1 MNQGAFIN
9 FANFDAINY
18 KIILNIKMK
27 TNRILKAALALSLV
41 AVMGL
46 SFWGFKTDQKN
57 FEISKN
63 LDIFYTL
70 FRELNLF
77 YVEDVK
83 PDKLIKKGIDDM
95 LESLDPYTTYIPEE
109 DMDDFKFMTTG
120 EYGGIGALISK
131 RGDKIVVAEP
141 YEGFPAQKAGLKAG
155 DIFVELDG
163 KTINKSTV
171 EEVSAMLKGPA
182 KKVLKLKMLRPETKK
197 PFEVD
202 LLREE
207 IKIDPVT
214 YAGMVGDKIGYIRLS
229 SFTDGCADR
238 IKESFLDLRDKK
250 GATSL
255 VIDLRSNPG
264 GLLGEA
270 VKMVNLFVKHGE
282 EVVNTRG
289 KVAQWDKTYR
299 ATEQPV
305 DTLIPIA
312 VLVNRGS
319 ASASEIV
326 SGALQDLDRA
336 VIIGKRTFGKG
347 LVQTTRDLSY
357 NTKLKVTTAKYYIPS
372 GRCIQALDYSHRNK
386 DGSVGTIPDSLI
398 HEFATK
404 NGRKV
409 FDGGGII
416 PDVKL
421 EQDTLCDLAYKLIQD
436 NLIFDFATR
445 FAAAHNTIA
454 PPDQF
459 EISDEIFNEFHQY
472 LLERKFT
479 YESRSGQILKGL
491 IETAKRERAYD
502 ETKAEFDA
510 LGKKLVINVDA
521 DLKKFRKEVCS
532 VLADEIV
539 TRYYYQKGAVI
550 ASFKEDADLTRA
562 KSVLS
567 NRSEYLT
574 ILQPVTGKKQAAK

>member
-1 MNQGAFIN
+1 
-9 FANFDAINY
+9 
-18 KIILNIKMK
+18 MK
-27 TNRILKAALALSLV
+27 TNRILKAALAFSLV
-41 AVMGL
+41 VIMGL
-46 SFWGFKTDQKN
+46 SFWSFKTDQKN

-77 YVEDVK
+77 YVEDIK
-83 PDKLIKKGIDDM
+83 PEKLIKTSIDDM

-155 DIFVELDG
+155 DIFLELDG
-163 KTINKSTV
+163 KPVNKSTV
-171 EEVSAMLKGPA
+171 EDVSAGLKGPA
-182 KKVLKLKMLRPETKK
+182 KKALKLKMLRPDSKK
-197 PFEVD
+197 PFEVE
-202 LLREE
+202 LIREE

-214 YAGMVGDKIGYIRLS
+214 YAGMIDSKTGYIRLS

-238 IKESFLDLRDKK
+238 IKDSFLELRDKK
-250 GATSL
+250 GATTM

-270 VKMVNLFVKHGE
+270 VKMVNLFIKHGE
-282 EVVNTRG
+282 EVVSTRG

-305 DTLIPIA
+305 DTVMPLV

-326 SGALQDLDRA
+326 AGALQDLDRA

-404 NGRKV
+404 RGRKV
-409 FDGGGII
+409 FDGGGIV
-416 PDVKL
+416 PDVKM
-421 EQDTLCDLAYKLIQD
+421 EQDTLCDLAYKLIQE
-436 NLIFDFATR
+436 NIVFDFATR
-445 FAAAHNTIA
+445 FAATHTTIPA
-454 PPDQF
+454 PDQF
-459 EISDEIFNEFHQY
+459 QVDDHIYDDFKQY
-472 LLERKFT
+472 LHTRNFT
-479 YESRSGQILKGL
+479 YASRSEQVLKGL
-491 IETAKRERAYD
+491 METAKRERAYD
-502 ETKAEFDA
+502 ESKSEFEA
-510 LGKKLVINVDA
+510 LEKKLSRNVDA
-521 DLKKFRKEVCS
+521 DLLKFRKEVGS

-550 ASFKEDADLTRA
+550 ASFRDDTDLEKA
-562 KSVLS
+562 KSILS
-567 NRSEYLT
+567 NQTEYQS
-574 ILQPVTGKKQAAK
+574 ILKPAPIASVRK

>member
-1 MNQGAFIN
+1 
-9 FANFDAINY
+9 
-18 KIILNIKMK
+18 MK
-27 TNRILKAALALSLV
+27 TNRILKAALALSIV
-41 AVMGL
+41 AIMGL

-77 YVEDVK
+77 YVEDIK
-83 PDKLIKKGIDDM
+83 PEKLIKTGIDDM

-155 DIFVELDG
+155 DIFLELDG
-163 KTINKSTV
+163 KPVSKYTV
-171 EEVSAMLKGPA
+171 EDVSAGLKGPA
-182 KKVLKLKMLRPETKK
+182 KKALKLKMLRPETKK
-197 PFEVD
+197 TFEVE
-202 LLREE
+202 LIREE

-214 YAGMVGDKIGYIRLS
+214 YAGMLDAKTGYMRLS

-238 IKESFLDLRDKK
+238 IKESFLELRDKK
-250 GATSL
+250 GATTM

-282 EVVNTRG
+282 EVVSTRG
-289 KVAQWDKTYR
+289 KVAQWDKMYR
-299 ATEQPV
+299 ATEQPI
-305 DTLIPIA
+305 DTIMPIV

-326 SGALQDLDRA
+326 AGALQDLDRA
-336 VIIGKRTFGKG
+336 VIMGKRTFGKG

-404 NGRKV
+404 DGRKV
-409 FDGGGII
+409 FDGGGIV

-421 EQDTLCDLAYKLIQD
+421 DQDTLCDLAYKLIQE
-436 NLIFDFATR
+436 NIIFDYATH
-445 FAAAHNTIA
+445 FVASHPTIA
-454 PPDQF
+454 SPDQF
-459 EISDEIFNEFHQY
+459 EIDDQIFDDFHQF
-472 LLERKFT
+472 LSSKKFT
-479 YESRSGQILKGL
+479 YQSRSEQVLKGL
-491 IETAKRERAYD
+491 IETARMERAYD

-510 LGKKLVINVDA
+510 LEKKLTINVEA
-521 DLKKFRKEVCS
+521 DLKKFRKEVSS

-550 ASFKEDADLTRA
+550 ASFRDDTDITKA
-562 KSVLS
+562 KSVLA
-567 NRSEYLT
+567 NNAEYRT
-574 ILQPVTGKKQAAK
+574 ILKPVSETASKKNSH

>member
-1 MNQGAFIN
+1 
-9 FANFDAINY
+9 
-18 KIILNIKMK
+18 MK
-27 TNRILKAALALSLV
+27 TNRILKAALALSIV
-41 AVMGL
+41 AIMGL

-77 YVEDVK
+77 YVDDIK
-83 PDKLIKKGIDDM
+83 PDKLIKTGIDDM
-95 LESLDPYTTYIPEE
+95 LESLDPYTNYIPEE

-131 RGDKIVVAEP
+131 RGSSIIVAEP

-155 DIFVELDG
+155 DVFLEVDG
-163 KTINKSTV
+163 KEVSKSTV
-171 EEVSAMLKGPA
+171 EEVSARLKGPA
-182 KKVLKLKMLRPETKK
+182 KKVLKLKMLRPDAKK
-197 PFEVD
+197 PFELD
-202 LLREE
+202 LIREE

-214 YAGMVGDKIGYIRLS
+214 YAGMLDAKTGYIRLS
-229 SFTDGCADR
+229 SFTDGCSDR
-238 IKESFLDLRDKK
+238 IKDSFLELRDKK
-250 GATSL
+250 GATTMI
-255 VIDLRSNPG
+255 IDLRANPG

-270 VKMVNLFVKHGE
+270 VRMVNLFVKRGE
-282 EVVNTRG
+282 EVVSTRG

-299 ATEQPV
+299 ATEQPI
-305 DTLIPIA
+305 DTMMPLI

-386 DGSVGTIPDSLI
+386 DGSVGNIPDSLI

-404 NGRKV
+404 KGRKV
-409 FDGGGII
+409 FDGGGIE
-416 PDVKL
+416 PDIKMD
-421 EQDTLCDLAYKLIQD
+421 QDTLCDLAFKLIQE
-436 NLIFDFATR
+436 NIIFDFATR
-445 FAAAHNTIA
+445 FAATHPSIPA
-454 PPDQF
+454 PDQF
-459 EISDEIFNEFHQY
+459 VIDDQIFNDFHQF
-472 LLERKFT
+472 LLSKPFT
-479 YESRSGQILKGL
+479 YESRSAQALKGL
-491 IETAKRERAYD
+491 IETAKKERAYE
-502 ETKAEFDA
+502 ETKAEFES
-510 LGKKLVINVDA
+510 LGKKLTKNVDS
-521 DLKKFRKEVCS
+521 DLNKFRKEVSS

-539 TRYYYQKGAVI
+539 TRYFYQKGAVI
-550 ASFKEDADLTRA
+550 ASIKDDTDIAKA

-567 NRSEYLT
+567 NHQEYLAL
-574 ILQPVTGKKQAAK
+574 LQPEPVQKRK

>member
-1 MNQGAFIN
+1 
-9 FANFDAINY
+9 
-18 KIILNIKMK
+18 MK
-27 TNRILKAALALSLV
+27 TNRILKAGLALSLV

-46 SFWGFKTDQKN
+46 SFWSFKTDQKN

-83 PDKLIKKGIDDM
+83 PEKLIKKGIDDM

-131 RGDKIVVAEP
+131 RGDKILLAEP

-163 KTINKSTV
+163 KAINKSTV

-182 KKVLKLKMLRPETKK
+182 KKVLKLKMLRPESKK
-197 PFEVD
+197 TFEVD
-202 LLREE
+202 VVREE

-214 YAGMVGDKIGYIRLS
+214 YAGMIDEKTGYVRLS

-238 IKESFLDLRDKK
+238 IKDEFLNLRDKK
-250 GATSL
+250 GAKAL

-282 EVVNTRG
+282 EVVNTKG

-299 ATEQPV
+299 ATEQPI
-305 DTLIPIA
+305 DTVIPIV

-421 EQDTLCDLAYKLIQD
+421 DQDTLCDLAFKLIQD
-436 NLIFDFATR
+436 NIIFDFATR
-445 FAAAHNTIA
+445 FASAHTAIA

-459 EISDEIFNEFHQY
+459 EISEEVYNQFHQY
-472 LLERKFT
+472 LLERKFS

-510 LGKKLVINVDA
+510 LSKKLVINVDA

-550 ASFKEDADLTRA
+550 ASFRDDADVAKAKLVLT
-562 KSVLS
+562 
-567 NRSEYLT
+567 NHSEYLS
-574 ILQPVTGKKQAAK
+574 ILQPVAGKKPIVRYSPLE

>member
-1 MNQGAFIN
+1 
-9 FANFDAINY
+9 
-18 KIILNIKMK
+18 MK

-77 YVEDVK
+77 YVEDIK
-83 PDKLIKKGIDDM
+83 PEKLIKKGIDDM

-131 RGDKIVVAEP
+131 RGDKILLAEP

-163 KTINKSTV
+163 KAINKSTV

-202 LLREE
+202 VVREE

-214 YAGMVGDKIGYIRLS
+214 YAGMINDKIGYVRLS

-238 IKESFLDLRDKK
+238 IKDEFLNLRDKK
-250 GATSL
+250 GAKAL

-282 EVVNTRG
+282 EVVNTKG

-299 ATEQPV
+299 ATEQPI
-305 DTLIPIA
+305 DTIIPIV

-386 DGSVGTIPDSLI
+386 DGSVGSIPDSLI

-421 EQDTLCDLAYKLIQD
+421 DQDTLCDLAFKLIQD
-436 NLIFDFATR
+436 NIIFDFATK
-445 FAAAHNTIA
+445 FAAVHATIA
-454 PPDQF
+454 APDQF
-459 EISDEIFNEFHQY
+459 EISDEVFNQFHQY
-472 LLERKFT
+472 LLERKFS

-510 LGKKLVINVDA
+510 LCKKLVINVDA
-521 DLKKFRKEVCS
+521 DLKKFKKEVCS

-539 TRYYYQKGAVI
+539 TRYYYQKGAVM
-550 ASFKEDADLTRA
+550 ASFKDDTDLAKA

-567 NRSEYLT
+567 NHSEYLA
-574 ILQPVTGKKQAAK
+574 ILQPVSSKKQVAK

>member
-1 MNQGAFIN
+1 
-9 FANFDAINY
+9 
-18 KIILNIKMK
+18 MK
-27 TNRILKAALALSLV
+27 TNRILKAGLALSLV

-46 SFWGFKTDQKN
+46 SFWSFKTDQKN

-83 PDKLIKKGIDDM
+83 PEKLIKKGLDDM

-131 RGDKIVVAEP
+131 RGDKILLAEP

-163 KTINKSTV
+163 KAINKSTV

-182 KKVLKLKMLRPETKK
+182 KKVLKLKMLRPESKK
-197 PFEVD
+197 TFEVD
-202 LLREE
+202 VVREE

-214 YAGMVGDKIGYIRLS
+214 YAGMIDEKTGYVRLS

-238 IKESFLDLRDKK
+238 IKDEFLNLRDKK
-250 GATSL
+250 GAKAL

-282 EVVNTRG
+282 EVVNTKG

-299 ATEQPV
+299 ATEQPI
-305 DTLIPIA
+305 DTVIPIV

-421 EQDTLCDLAYKLIQD
+421 DQDTLCDLAFKLIQD
-436 NLIFDFATR
+436 NIIFDFATR
-445 FAAAHNTIA
+445 FASAHTAIA

-459 EISDEIFNEFHQY
+459 EISEEVYNQFHQY
-472 LLERKFT
+472 LLERKFS

-510 LGKKLVINVDA
+510 LSKKLVINVDA

-550 ASFKEDADLTRA
+550 ASFRDDADVAKAKLVLT
-562 KSVLS
+562 
-567 NRSEYLT
+567 NHSEYLS
-574 ILQPVTGKKQAAK
+574 ILQPVAGKKPIVR

>member
-1 MNQGAFIN
+1 
-9 FANFDAINY
+9 
-18 KIILNIKMK
+18 MK
-27 TNRILKAALALSLV
+27 TNRILKAALALSIITI
-41 AVMGL
+41 MGL
-46 SFWGFKTDQKN
+46 SFWSFKTDQKN

-77 YVEDVK
+77 YVEDIQ
-83 PDKLIKKGIDDM
+83 PEKLIKTSIDDM
-95 LESLDPYTTYIPEE
+95 LESLDPYTTFIPEE
-109 DMDDFKFMTTG
+109 EMDDFKFMTTG

-163 KTINKSTV
+163 QPVSKSTV
-171 EEVSAMLKGPA
+171 EEVSARLKGPA
-182 KKVLKLKMLRPETKK
+182 KKVLRLKMMRPDSNKTFDVE
-197 PFEVD
+197 
-202 LLREE
+202 LIREE
-207 IKIDPVT
+207 IKINPVT
-214 YAGMVGDKIGYIRLS
+214 YAGMIGEKTGYIRLS

-238 IKESFLDLRDKK
+238 IRESFLELRDKK
-250 GATSL
+250 GASAM

-264 GLLGEA
+264 GLLGES
-270 VKMVNLFVKHGE
+270 VKMVNLFVKRGE
-282 EVVNTRG
+282 EVVNTKG
-289 KVAQWDKTYR
+289 KVAQLDKTYR
-299 ATEQPV
+299 ATEQPI
-305 DTLIPIA
+305 DTLMPIV

-326 SGALQDLDRA
+326 AGALQDLDRA

-372 GRCIQALDYSHRNK
+372 GRCIQALDYAHRNM
-386 DGSVGTIPDSLI
+386 DGSVGSVPDSLT
-398 HEFATK
+398 HEFFTK
-404 NGRKV
+404 HGRKV

-421 EQDTLCDLAYKLIQD
+421 DQDTLADLAYKLIQD
-436 NLIFDFATR
+436 NIIFDYATR
-445 FAAAHNTIA
+445 FASRHASVA

-459 EISDEIFNEFHQY
+459 VISDEIYSDFHQF
-472 LLERKFT
+472 LLSKKFT
-479 YESRSGQILKGL
+479 YESRSEVALKGL
-491 IETAKRERAYD
+491 IETARKERAYED
-502 ETKAEFDA
+502 NKVEFEA
-510 LGKKLVINVDA
+510 LEKKLTINVDA
-521 DLKKFRKEVCS
+521 DLKKFRKEVSS

-550 ASFKEDADLTRA
+550 ASFKDDTDIARA
-562 KSVLS
+562 KSILS
-567 NRSEYLT
+567 NRSEYLS
-574 ILQPVTGKKQAAK
+574 ILQPVSTGNQAKK

>member
-1 MNQGAFIN
+1 
-9 FANFDAINY
+9 
-18 KIILNIKMK
+18 MK
-27 TNRILKAALALSLV
+27 TNRILKVALALSIITI
-41 AVMGL
+41 MGL
-46 SFWGFKTDQKN
+46 SFWSFRTDQKN

-77 YVEDVK
+77 YVEEIQ
-83 PDKLIKKGIDDM
+83 PEKLIKAGIDDM

-131 RGDKIVVAEP
+131 RGDQIVVAEP

-163 KTINKSTV
+163 KPVAKSTV
-171 EEVSAMLKGPA
+171 EEVSNGLKGPA
-182 KKVLKLKMLRPETKK
+182 KKALKLKMLRPELKK
-197 PFEVD
+197 SFEVEIV
-202 LLREE
+202 REE

-214 YAGMVGDKIGYIRLS
+214 YSGMINKNTGYIRLS

-238 IKESFLDLRDKK
+238 IKDSFLELRDKK
-250 GATSL
+250 GATTMI
-255 VIDLRSNPG
+255 IDLRSNPG

-270 VKMVNLFVKHGE
+270 VKMVNLFVKRGE
-282 EVVNTRG
+282 EVVSTKG
-289 KVAQWDKTYR
+289 KVVQWDKTYR
-299 ATEQPV
+299 ASEQPI
-305 DTLIPIA
+305 DTLMPMV

-326 SGALQDLDRA
+326 AGALQDLDRV
-336 VIIGKRTFGKG
+336 VIMGKRTFGKG

-372 GRCIQALDYSHRNK
+372 GRCIQAIDYAHKNK
-386 DGSVGTIPDSLI
+386 DGSVGSIPDSLM
-398 HEFATK
+398 HEFTTK
-404 NGRKV
+404 KGRKV

-436 NLIFDFATR
+436 NIVFDFATK
-445 FAAAHNTIA
+445 FASANATIA

-459 EISDEIFNEFHQY
+459 TISDQIFEDFHHF
-472 LLERKFT
+472 LLKKQFT
-479 YESRSGQILKGL
+479 YESRSEKILKGL
-491 IETAKRERAYD
+491 IETAKRERSY
-502 ETKAEFDA
+502 EENRAEFDE
-510 LGKKLVINVDA
+510 LEKRLTIDVET
-521 DLKKFRKEVCS
+521 DLKKFKKEVCS

-550 ASFKEDADLTRA
+550 ASFREDTDIEKA
-562 KSVLS
+562 KDVLS
-567 NRSEYLT
+567 NKGEYLS
-574 ILQPVTGKKQAAK
+574 ILQPVPAGKQTKK

>member
-1 MNQGAFIN
+1 
-9 FANFDAINY
+9 
-18 KIILNIKMK
+18 MK
-27 TNRILKAALALSLV
+27 TNRILKGALALSII
-41 AVMGL
+41 AIMGL

-77 YVEDVK
+77 YVDDIK
-83 PDKLIKKGIDDM
+83 PEKLIKTGINDM

-109 DMDDFKFMTTG
+109 EMDDFKFMTTG

-131 RGDKIVVAEP
+131 RGDNIVVAEP
-141 YEGFPAQKAGLKAG
+141 YEGFPAQKAGLKSG
-155 DIFVELDG
+155 DVFLELDG
-163 KTINKSTV
+163 KPVNKSTV
-171 EEVSAMLKGPA
+171 EEVSTRLKGPA
-182 KKVLKLKMLRPETKK
+182 NKVLKLKMMRPDSKK
-197 PFEVD
+197 PFEIE
-202 LLREE
+202 LIREE

-214 YAGMVGDKIGYIRLS
+214 YQGMLDTKTGYIRLS

-238 IKESFLDLRDKK
+238 IKDSFLELRDKK
-250 GATSL
+250 GATSM

-282 EVVNTRG
+282 EVVSTKG

-299 ATEQPV
+299 ATEQPI
-305 DTLIPIA
+305 DTLMPLII
-312 VLVNRGS
+312 LVNRGS

-326 SGALQDLDRA
+326 AGALQDLDRA

-372 GRCIQALDYSHRNK
+372 GRCIQALDYTHRNK

-398 HEFATK
+398 HQFYTK
-404 NGRKV
+404 MGRKV
-409 FDGGGII
+409 FDGGGIV

-421 EQDTLCDLAYKLIQD
+421 DQDTLCDLAYKLIQE
-436 NLIFDFATR
+436 NVIFDFATKY
-445 FAAAHNTIA
+445 AATHPTIA

-459 EISDEIFNEFHQY
+459 EINDAIFNDFHTF
-472 LLERKFT
+472 LLSKPFT
-479 YESRSGQILKGL
+479 YESRSEQILKGL
-491 IETAKRERAYD
+491 IETAKKERAFED
-502 ETKAEFDA
+502 TKAEFEA
-510 LGKKLVINVDA
+510 LGKKLTKDVDS
-521 DLKKFRKEVCS
+521 DLKKFRKEVSS

-550 ASFKEDADLTRA
+550 ASFRDDMDIDKA

-567 NRSEYLT
+567 NQSEYLS
-574 ILQPVTGKKQAAK
+574 ILKPLAATKQVKK